1 MVSDGVAQQAAFRL
15 VFVTATR
22 PSPLV
27 KREPNMAVVSYDR
40 APYSVRRDLVDVHLR
55 VWDHMA
61 SPGTWLDGA
70 KRIAVAAAAREARTC
85 RLCQLRKLS
94 VSPNSQTGR
103 HDDTSALP
111 ADWVDIVHRIV
122 TDPGRLT
129 KGWFDRAVGKRI
141 EDGTYVELVSIV
153 AHVTAIDTFARGIGS
168 DEWLLPTAQAGSPTR
183 YRPREARLHDA
194 WVPTIAWHERGP
206 RESDYFHGPPANIK
220 MALTLVPDE
229 ARSFFDLV
237 GNQYLPGPAMRDFAN
252 EFRAITHAQIELI
265 AGRVSALNQ
274 CTY

>member
-1 MVSDGVAQQAAFRL
+1 MAA
-15 VFVTATR
+15 
-22 PSPLV
+22 
-27 KREPNMAVVSYDR
+27 VSYDG
-40 APYSVRRDLVDVHLR
+40 APHFVRRDLADSHLR
-55 VWDHMA
+55 AWDRLA

-70 KRIAVAAAAREARTC
+70 TRIAVAAAAREARTC
-85 RLCQLRKLS
+85 RLCQQRKLS
-94 VSPNSQTGR
+94 ISPISRGGH
-103 HDDTSALP
+103 HDNASGLP
-111 ADWVDIVHRIV
+111 PGWVDIAHRIAI
-122 TDPGRLT
+122 DPGRLT
-129 KGWFDRAVGKRI
+129 RGWFDSAVGEHV
-141 EDGTYVELVSIV
+141 EDGVYVELVSIV

-168 DEWLLPTAQAGSPTR
+168 DVWPLPTAQSGSPTL

-206 RESDYFHGPPANIK
+206 READYFHGLPANIK

-237 GNQYLPGPAMRDFAN
+237 AHQYLPGPAMRDFAH
-252 EFRAITHAQIELI
+252 EYRAITHAQIELI